1 MARLMR
7 IALFDY
13 SVIPTNPVGGLHHRL
28 LSSLSVDHDFTV
40 FAVEFDNPVPE
51 RIRWVRVPVPRRPL
65 ALQFLS
71 FHVAAPICYLV
82 FRLRRRFRF
91 DLVHIVES
99 NLLFGDLSEAHF
111 CHRAFL
117 RNGQLGSSGMKVRR
131 MLRSA
136 DHKLHAAL
144 EPFVFR
150 RVRQIVV
157 PSRGLG
163 RELEA
168 EYPEAAGKVTV
179 ISNPVDLARLVA
191 PLHFDREEQRRRLGL
206 AGEDLALVFVALGQF
221 ERKGLPLLLEAL
233 RSCAVP
239 HLKLLV
245 VGGEADL
252 VRAYEKRV
260 RSLGLGEVVTFL
272 GMQPDIRPFLWASD
286 AFCLPST
293 YEANSLAVLE
303 AAAAGL
309 PLLVSRL
316 HGVEDVFT
324 DGVSGLFVEC
334 SIDGVV
340 VGLKRLTNLTSDQR
354 HGLGQ
359 RAREAVDGC
368 TVASYVDDWKVLYKE
383 INITQVGQRTGQ

>member
-1 MARLMR
+1 MR

-13 SVIPTNPVGGLHHRL
+13 SVISTNPVGGLHHRL
-28 LSSLSVDHDFTV
+28 LSSLCVDHDFTV
-40 FAVEFDNPVPE
+40 FAVEFDNPAPE
-51 RIRWVRVPVPRRPL
+51 RIRWVRVPVPKRPL
-65 ALQFLS
+65 ALQFLV
-71 FHVAAPICYLV
+71 FHVVAPICYLG
-82 FRLRRRFRF
+82 FRLRRKLRF
-91 DLVHIVES
+91 DLVQIVES

-117 RNGQLGSSGMKVRR
+117 RNGQPGSSGMKVRR

-136 DHKLHAAL
+136 DHRLHAAL
-144 EPFVFR
+144 EPLVFR
-150 RVRQIVV
+150 RVRQVVV

-163 RELEA
+163 RELKA
-168 EYPEAAGKVTV
+168 EYPEVAGKVTV
-179 ISNPVDLARLVA
+179 ISNPVDLPSLEA
-191 PLHFDREEQRRRLGL
+191 PLHFDRDEQRRRLGL

-233 RSCAVP
+233 RSCAMP
-239 HLKLLV
+239 HFKLLV
-245 VGGEADL
+245 VGGQADL
-252 VRAYEKRV
+252 VRAYEKGTK
-260 RSLGLGEVVTFL
+260 SLGLGDVVTFV

-334 SIDGVV
+334 SVDGVAA
-340 VGLKRLTNLTSDQR
+340 GLKRLTDLTPDQR

-359 RAREAVDGC
+359 RARRAVDGC
-368 TVASYVDDWKVLYKE
+368 TVASYVDDWKALYEE
-383 INITQVGQRTGQ
+383 INTAPVGLRTGQ